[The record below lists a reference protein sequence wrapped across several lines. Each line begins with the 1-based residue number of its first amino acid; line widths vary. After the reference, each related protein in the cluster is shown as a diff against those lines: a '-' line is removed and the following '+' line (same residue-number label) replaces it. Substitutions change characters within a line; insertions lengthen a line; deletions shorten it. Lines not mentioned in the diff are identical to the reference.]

1 MPINSLNDGQYEAV
15 VTRGCSILVSAPA
28 GSGKTKILVNRIMA
42 LIEDDGYNVDQ
53 LLVLTFTNAA
63 ALEMKQRLQVALD
76 ERLQEDINK
85 PLEQHLLKQKQL
97 LPKAYITNFHG
108 FCSTLLKQYGYLI
121 NLNSKFDIC
130 TDPSLIKHQILD
142 NCIETWAEDQTFI
155 DFISTYF
162 PEYYFNSFKN
172 AIFKFENLS
181 NTIYDFD
188 NYIDAVKK
196 DIYYHIIN
204 NDDDAIN
211 NWPISNKIIE
221 LLHQQATMGLNKV
234 YELASYASSHNLSF
248 YYQNPFGD
256 KPKKA
261 DLPSPYDCHLKY
273 YFDVIK
279 AIESKNMTNII
290 TASKASLM
298 KSYDSRGLFNEDN
311 ELYKKEYNR
320 LKNNI
325 IKFYRDK
332 FNDIVYDDFDE
343 FKLTLSTSLEP
354 LEKLI
359 TYLKQFKQAYQD
371 YKLAHNLLDFNDL
384 EANAL
389 ELLEPKYG
397 IVTLL
402 YQQLKE
408 IMIDEY
414 QDTNQIQETLI
425 NKIADLHEP
434 KINRFMVG
442 DMKQS
447 IYRFREADPEIFNEK
462 YLTFNL
468 LPKTKRI
475 DLKFNYRSN
484 KIVLDSVNYI
494 FNQIMDKDIGG
505 LDYYLDESAKLNYDF
520 LRKEGAK
527 ELEDLPEVTAKASQR
542 LDEEARFTSEVILSY
557 QTGTI
562 SNDAELEAK
571 IVAKKIQ
578 DMIGHLELDNFN
590 GTKRLADY
598 KDIVVLMRST
608 RSFIAFKKIFNK
620 FNIPSHIVLS
630 QGFLQAPEII
640 NLVNVLKA
648 FNNRLD
654 DIAFTS
660 LLKGN
665 YVISHFSEN
674 FLAQIKIDETISM
687 FDNCINYLEKKLDN
701 YEALETFI
709 NYYQDMRNYFNSHS
723 IKESLMKFLED
734 SNYLPF
740 LASLVNGPQRVA
752 NIELM
757 IQKLDEMHDDSL
769 NTITTKFDDMIN
781 NGVNLSPAM
790 VSSNDDNVV
799 SFMTIH
805 KSKGL
810 EFPIVFVSNM
820 QNKFNQQN
828 ARERIISDKKLGIAI
843 KPRVKCDLEPYQDVI
858 VEYEN
863 KYRKVIATA
872 QTSEAIN
879 EEMRIFYVA
888 LTRASQKLI
897 MTGLIKEPQDLIKWQ
912 KYVINNSE
920 DSMINPRCKDKVIL
934 YHNARKQN
942 SYLDWLGIS
951 LMSHSNII
959 NQGLKKELL
968 DHDQTDDLVNE
979 IKQNFQTI
987 LIHQNKHLIQE
998 NTKHSKFSIKI
1009 LSHHDVEEQII
1020 VSNKSDTI
1028 LDLSSYHR
1036 YSNFEYPY
1044 PTNLEKSIAVTRKIE
1059 DGDRS
1064 FKDISYELD
1073 DSPVDAG
1080 TRGTII
1086 HSVLEHLDIDV
1097 HLDLS
1102 DNLNKLKQANLYDNE
1117 AWQLIDKYQ
1126 QHLENFI
1133 TSPVYQLM
1141 VNADYLYREKEFSM
1155 LENGQIIHGIFD
1167 VVCIKDNQITII
1179 DYKTDNLNKNTSKEI
1194 LISLHKPQM
1203 DYYKKILARVFPQA
1217 NIQVIVYYLY
1227 INKYVTI

>member
-1 MPINSLNDGQYEAV
+1 MPINSLNDGQFEAV

-42 LIEDDGYNVDQ
+42 LIEEDNYNVDE

-63 ALEMKQRLQVALD
+63 ALEMKQRLQAALD
-76 ERLQEDINK
+76 KRLQENISDQLK
-85 PLEQHLLKQKQL
+85 QHLLKQKQL

-121 NLNSKFDIC
+121 NLNSKFEIC
-130 TDPSLIKHQILD
+130 TDPTIIKHQILD
-142 NCIETWAEDQTFI
+142 TCIAQWSKDDQFI
-155 DFISTYF
+155 DFVSTYF

-188 NYIDAVKK
+188 NYISTIKSS
-196 DIYYHIIN
+196 IYDHIIK

-211 NWPISNKIIE
+211 SWPINDRIID
-221 LLHQQATMGLNKV
+221 LLMKQAIMGLNKV
-234 YELASYASSHNLSF
+234 HELASYASHHNLAF
-248 YYQNPFGD
+248 YYQNPFSD

-273 YFDVIK
+273 YYEVIEALK
-279 AIESKNMTNII
+279 SKDMTKII
-290 TASKASLM
+290 TASKAALT
-298 KSYDSRGLFNEDN
+298 KSYDSRGLFNDDN
-311 ELYKKEYNR
+311 EAYKKEYNR
-320 LKNNI
+320 LKNSI
-325 IKFYRDK
+325 VKFYRDK
-332 FNDIVYDDFDE
+332 FNDLVYDDFDE
-343 FKLTLSTSLEP
+343 FRLTLTTSLEP
-354 LEKLI
+354 LDKLI
-359 TYLKQFKQAYQD
+359 FYLKQFKKAYQE
-371 YKLAHNLLDFNDL
+371 YKLAYNLLDFNDL
-384 EANAL
+384 ESNAL

-425 NKIADLHEP
+425 NKIADLQAP

-462 YLTFNL
+462 YLTYNH
-468 LPKTKRI
+468 LPNTKRI

-494 FNQIMDKDIGG
+494 FNQIMDTDIGG
-505 LDYYLDESAKLNYDF
+505 LDYYLDDSAKLNYDF
-520 LRKEGAK
+520 LRKEGAQ
-527 ELEDLPEVTAKASQR
+527 EPEDLLHVTTLASNR
-542 LDEEARFTSEVILSY
+542 LDEETRFTSEVLLSY

-562 SNDAELEAK
+562 SKDAELEAK

-578 DMIGHLELDNFN
+578 DMVGQLELDNFN
-590 GTKRLADY
+590 GSRRLANY
-598 KDIVVLMRST
+598 KDMVVLMRST
-608 RSFIAFKKIFNK
+608 RSFIAFKKIFTK
-620 FNIPSHIVLS
+620 YNIPSHIVLS
-630 QGFLQAPEII
+630 QGFLQAPEVISII
-640 NLVNVLKA
+640 NVLKA
-648 FNNRLD
+648 FNNHLD

-665 YVISHFSEN
+665 YIISNFDEN
-674 FLAQIKIDETISM
+674 FIAKTRIDKNISVYDNIINYIENK
-687 FDNCINYLEKKLDN
+687 FDNYQSLED
-701 YEALETFI
+701 FI
-709 NYYQDMRNYFNSHS
+709 NYYHQMREYFNYHS
-723 IKESLMKFLED
+723 VKDSLAKFYQD
-734 SNYLPF
+734 SQFLPF

-752 NIELM
+752 NMELM
-757 IQKLDEMHDDSL
+757 LQKLDEMANDSL
-769 NTITTKFDDMIN
+769 NTITTKFSEMMS
-781 NGVNLSPAM
+781 NGVNISPAM

-820 QNKFNQQN
+820 QNKFNQQD

-843 KPRVKCDLEPYQDVI
+843 KPRIKSDLDPYQDVVI
-858 VEYEN
+858 EYEN
-863 KYRKVIATA
+863 KYRKVIATY
-872 QTSEAIN
+872 QTNEAIN

-897 MTGLIKEPQDLIKWQ
+897 MTGLIKEPQDIIKWQ
-912 KYVINNSE
+912 KYVINNGE
-920 DSMINPRCKDKVIL
+920 DTIVNPRCNDKVIL

-951 LMSHSNII
+951 LMSHNNII
-959 NQGLKKELL
+959 NQGINKELL
-968 DHDQTDDLVNE
+968 DNDHPDELIDE

-987 LIHQNKHLIQE
+987 MIHQNHNLIQD

-1009 LSHHDVEEQII
+1009 FNHKDIEEQII
-1020 VSNKSDTI
+1020 VTNRQETI
-1028 LDLSSYHR
+1028 LDLTNYHR

-1044 PTNLEKSIAVTRKIE
+1044 PINLDKAIAVTRKIE

-1064 FKDISYELD
+1064 FKEISYDID
-1073 DSPVDAG
+1073 DSNIDAS

-1086 HSVLEHLDIDV
+1086 HSVLEHLEIKDDLN
-1097 HLDLS
+1097 LDA
-1102 DNLNKLKQANLYDNE
+1102 NLEILRHSNLYDLE
-1117 AWQLIDKYQ
+1117 AWKLIDKYKP
-1126 QHLENFI
+1126 HLENFI
-1133 TSPVYQLM
+1133 SSDIYQLM
-1141 VNADYLYREKEFSM
+1141 VNAEHLYQEKEFSM
-1155 LENGQIIHGIFD
+1155 LEDGQIIHGIFD
-1167 VVCIKDNQITII
+1167 VVCIKDNDITII
-1179 DYKTDNLNKNTSKEI
+1179 DYKTDNLKPSTPEDT
-1194 LISLHKPQM
+1194 LVLLHKDQM

-1217 NIQVIVYYLY
+1217 NIKAIVYYLY
-1227 INKYVTI
+1227 INKYVTL